1 MLVYT
6 TLLFYTKRP
15 KMKSIDMVLNI
26 LTIQTLIFQ
35 FFDIT
40 KVNIFCKK
48 HIHIF
53 HLYQNVTKHLFR
65 KNICKPYIFVFFYVD
80 EVDNSVDKWVFGI
93 FSTFLNVDNFLD
105 VFESLGIFFRQK
117 NCIVQ
122 TADFYFFFHKIYPHL
137 LCGKCG

>member
-1 MLVYT
+1 MPVYT

-26 LTIQTLIFQ
+26 LTIQTLVFQ

-65 KNICKPYIFVFFYVD
+65 KKICKPLIFVFFYVD
-80 EVDNSVDKWVFGI
+80 EVDNSVDKWVFGR
-93 FSTFLNVDNFLD
+93 FSTFFSVDNFFD
-105 VFESLGIFFRQK
+105 IFESLGIFLRQK
-117 NCIVQ
+117 NGIVQ